1 MIEVTVPVSHLKAL
15 RMHSANSDV
24 RYYLNGIYFDIAN
37 GKLVATDGHRMMLV
51 GTTAKHGSFIAP
63 NEFIDNII
71 KACKGRH
78 APELVEIRFEC
89 DKMEC
94 QVGDSTF
101 KSNAIDGK
109 FPEYWRVIPESLSG
123 EVCHI
128 NYEYVHDA
136 AKALALIDGAKK
148 QYAPT
153 IVYNGT
159 GASIAYGANDT
170 ALVVLMPLR
179 VDSRV
184 DRTDYASEIL
194 NWAKNANSV
203 AVAA

>member
-1 MIEVTVPVSHLKAL
+1 
-15 RMHSANSDV
+15 
-24 RYYLNGIYFDIAN
+24 
-37 GKLVATDGHRMMLV
+37 MLV
-51 GTTAKHGSFIAP
+51 GTDVAHGSFIAP

-71 KACKGRH
+71 KACKGRY
-78 APELVEIRFEC
+78 APESVEIRFEC

-101 KSNAIDGK
+101 RATKIDGK
-109 FPEYWRVIPESLSG
+109 FPDYQRVIPTSLSG

-136 AKALALIDGAKK
+136 GKALALIDGAKK

-153 IVYNGT
+153 IVYNGN
-159 GASIAYGANDT
+159 GAAIAYGASDN
-170 ALVVLMPLR
+170 AIVVLMPLR
-179 VDSRV
+179 VD
-184 DRTDYASEIL
+184 RTDYTSKIL

-203 AVAA
+203 SVAA

>member
-15 RMHSANSDV
+15 RIHSADKDT

-51 GTTAKHGSFIAP
+51 GITAKHGSFIAP

-71 KACKGRH
+71 KACKGRN
-78 APELVEIRFEC
+78 APESVEIRFEC
-89 DKMEC
+89 DKIEC

-101 KSNAIDGK
+101 RANAIDGK

-123 EVCHI
+123 KYSHI
-128 NYEYVHDA
+128 NCEYVYDA

-148 QYAPT
+148 DYAPT
-153 IVYNGT
+153 IVYNGN
-159 GASIAYGANDT
+159 GAAIAYGASNT

-179 VDSRV
+179 G
-184 DRTDYASEIL
+184 DRADYTSEIL

-203 AVAA
+203 SIAA

>member
-1 MIEVTVPVSHLKAL
+1 MIEVTVPVTHLKAL

-63 NEFIDNII
+63 NNFIDNII
-71 KACKGRH
+71 KACKGRY
-78 APELVEIRFEC
+78 APESVEIRFEC

-94 QVGDSTF
+94 KVGDSTF
-101 KSNAIDGK
+101 KSTAIDGK
-109 FPEYWRVIPESLSG
+109 FPEYWWVIPESLSG
-123 EVCHI
+123 EVSYI
-128 NYEYVHDA
+128 NYEYLYDA

-148 QYAPT
+148 DYAPT
-153 IVYNGT
+153 IVYNGNGT
-159 GASIAYGANDT
+159 AIAYGASDT

-179 VDSRV
+179 VD
-184 DRTDYASEIL
+184 RTDNTSKIL

>member
-1 MIEVTVPVSHLKAL
+1 MIEVTVPVTHLKAL
-15 RMHSANSDV
+15 RMHSANNDV
-24 RYYLNGIYFDIAN
+24 RDYLNGIYFDIAN

-51 GTTAKHGSFIAP
+51 GTTPKHGSFIAP
-63 NEFIDNII
+63 NEFVDYII

-78 APELVEIRFEC
+78 APESVEIRFENG
-89 DKMEC
+89 KMEC

-101 KSNAIDGK
+101 RANAIDGK
-109 FPEYWRVIPESLSG
+109 FPDYARVIPASLTG
-123 EVCHI
+123 EYSHI
-128 NYEYVHDA
+128 NYEYVYDA

-179 VDSRV
+179 G
-184 DRTDYASEIL
+184 DRTDYTSEIL
-194 NWAKNANSV
+194 KWAKNANSV

>member
-1 MIEVTVPVSHLKAL
+1 MIEVTVPVTHLKAL
-15 RMHSANSDV
+15 RMHSPDSDV
-24 RYYLNGIYFDIAN
+24 RYCLNGIFFDLDN

-51 GTTAKHGSFIAP
+51 GTDVAHGSFIAP

-71 KACKGRH
+71 KACKGRY
-78 APELVEIRFEC
+78 APESVEIRFEC

-101 KSNAIDGK
+101 RANTIDGK
-109 FPEYWRVIPESLSG
+109 FPDYQRVIPTSLSG

-159 GASIAYGANDT
+159 GASIAYGASDT

-179 VDSRV
+179 VD
-184 DRTDYASEIL
+184 RTDYTSEIL

-203 AVAA
+203 SVAA

>member
-1 MIEVTVPVSHLKAL
+1 MIEVTVPVTHLKAL

-51 GTTAKHGSFIAP
+51 GTTAKHGSFVAP
-63 NEFIDNII
+63 NKFIDEII
-71 KACKGRH
+71 KACKGRN
-78 APELVEIRFEC
+78 APESVEIRFEC

-101 KSNAIDGK
+101 RANAIDGE
-109 FPEYWRVIPESLSG
+109 FPDYVRVIPESLSG
-123 EVCHI
+123 EHSYI
-128 NYEYVHDA
+128 NYEYVYDA

-153 IVYNGT
+153 LVYNGT
-159 GASIAYGANDT
+159 GAAIAHGASDT

-179 VDSRV
+179 
-184 DRTDYASEIL
+184 DYRIGYTSTSEVL

>member
-15 RMHSANSDV
+15 RLHSANNDV

-37 GKLVATDGHRMMLV
+37 GKLIATDGHRMMLV
-51 GTTAKHGSFIAP
+51 GTTPKHGSFIAP
-63 NEFIDNII
+63 NDFIDNII

-78 APELVEIRFEC
+78 APESVEIRFEC

-101 KSNAIDGK
+101 RANAIDGR
-109 FPEYWRVIPESLSG
+109 FPDYARVIPESLSG
-123 EVCHI
+123 KYSHI
-128 NYEYVHDA
+128 NCEYVYDA

-148 QYAPT
+148 DYAPT
-153 IVYNGT
+153 IVYNGN
-159 GASIAYGANDT
+159 GAAIAYGANDT
-170 ALVVLMPLR
+170 ALVVLMPM
-179 VDSRV
+179 RV
-184 DRTDYASEIL
+184 DRTDHTSGIVH
-194 NWAKNANSV
+194 WAKNANSV